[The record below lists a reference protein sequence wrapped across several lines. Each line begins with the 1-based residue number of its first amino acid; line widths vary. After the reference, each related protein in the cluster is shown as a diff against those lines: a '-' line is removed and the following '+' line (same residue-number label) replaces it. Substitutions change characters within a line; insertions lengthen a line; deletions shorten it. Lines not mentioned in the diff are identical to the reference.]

1 MSALEGRGRLT
12 SRRELQRGRLR
23 AGSWRARSLLVAAL
37 LALSLVAEACSS
49 ASTGSV
55 AAGANESVSF
65 VIAAHR
71 LGPLSVDPSTSYRQ
85 MLRSFATPASSTFQ
99 TGECRLRFRKIG
111 LFVDFMTLDPARK
124 GTPATCTLS
133 FAVVTAPVWH
143 TVNGLRVGSTLR
155 SLRRAF
161 PRAFDAGKVSGAHWG
176 IPTGSTKW
184 ELTAA
189 SGSVAQPILVAY
201 VGDGHVTALGITIV
215 GH

>member
-1 MSALEGRGRLT
+1 VRP
-12 SRRELQRGRLR
+12 
-23 AGSWRARSLLVAAL
+23 LLIAAL
-37 LALSLVAEACSS
+37 LALSLVTAARSS
-49 ASTGSV
+49 ATAGSV

-71 LGPLSVDPSTSYRQ
+71 LGQLSIDPSTSYRRA
-85 MLRSFATPASSTFQ
+85 LRSFAPPASSTFQ

-111 LFVDFMTLDPARK
+111 LFVDFMTLDPGRK
-124 GTPATCTLS
+124 GTPTTCTLS

-155 SLRRAF
+155 SMRRSF
-161 PRAFDAGKVSGAHWG
+161 PKAFDAGKISGAHWG

-201 VGDGHVTALGITIV
+201 VEHGLVTALGITIV